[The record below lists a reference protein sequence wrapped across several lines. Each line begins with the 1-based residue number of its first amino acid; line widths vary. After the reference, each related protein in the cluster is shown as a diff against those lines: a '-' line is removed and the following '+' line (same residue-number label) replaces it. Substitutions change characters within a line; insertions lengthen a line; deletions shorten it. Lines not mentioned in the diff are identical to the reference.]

1 MPRVLTFLSKMLI
14 KIIQPCFIL
23 DRVYSIGDTADV
35 LQDEAEAL
43 IRGQIAETMPV
54 VVSFVEPV
62 ERTAVKKIA
71 RKADKWRNQS

>member
-1 MPRVLTFLSKMLI
+1 MLI
-14 KIIQPCFIL
+14 KILQPCFIL

-35 LQDEAEAL
+35 LKDEAEAL
-43 IRGQIAETMPV
+43 IRGLIAEPIPAV
-54 VVSFVEPV
+54 ISFAEPV